1 MCALSILATFR
12 WRALTY
18 VIHSWPA
25 GQIHG
30 DSGTRLARMYT
41 PSSLRYDGRSF
52 ISSARWSDQRDC
64 SIGAITYFSCTD
76 S

>member
-1 MCALSILATFR
+1 MWALSILATFR

-64 SIGAITYFSCTD
+64 SIGAITYFS
-76 S
+76 